1 MNVSTY
7 SVKAQSKYK
16 KGTTLQ
22 YTSVFLLSFVAEGI
36 FELLELN
43 SDGSVGALRRGRPR
57 LKVVNKGLD
66 RIFCALLGERRRCEG
81 LDTQGWVQRN
91 VHDQGKNGHVCKNS
105 YENDARSRSSRCQV
119 ALLLYIFVTM
129 GLGRWLALLILHP
142 FEFRILLQFHL
153 YHEQKR
159 DIKALK
165 EHPTSG
171 WDRKSMRRCWEFLEK
186 TSRSFSAVI
195 KELDGDLAR
204 TVSITRLNILYTFR
218 RKFELDW
225 IDFLNAMTIS
235 RVFN

>member
-105 YENDARSRSSRCQV
+105 YENDVRSRSSRS
-119 ALLLYIFVTM
+119 VTVHFRDN
-129 GLGRWLALLILHP
+129 GSWPLARSSHSSS
-142 FEFRILLQFHL
+142 FRISNS
-153 YHEQKR
+153 
-159 DIKALK
+159 
-165 EHPTSG
+165 PP
-171 WDRKSMRRCWEFLEK
+171 
-186 TSRSFSAVI
+186 
-195 KELDGDLAR
+195 
-204 TVSITRLNILYTFR
+204 VSSL
-218 RKFELDW
+218 
-225 IDFLNAMTIS
+225 S
-235 RVFN
+235 